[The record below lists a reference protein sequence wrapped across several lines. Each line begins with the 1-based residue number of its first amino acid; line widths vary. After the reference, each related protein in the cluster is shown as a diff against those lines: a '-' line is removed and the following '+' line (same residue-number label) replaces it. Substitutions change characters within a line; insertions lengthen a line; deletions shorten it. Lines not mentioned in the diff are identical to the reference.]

1 MMRLLRYIIFS
12 FFVLTFGI
20 IGCQKENISPD
31 NYFETKINNSDK
43 VFKPETAT
51 ILRGITIIA
60 AHDSK
65 VNSKKAII
73 ITVNGDKTG
82 KYKQTFDYKTG
93 VSISQCSLSY
103 KIISKEEEKSPTFF
117 TSYEGNVEISDID
130 KKNKMI
136 SGEYNFKL
144 YSVPD
149 DNKPYVIKG
158 KFINLSYSF

>member
-1 MMRLLRYIIFS
+1 MRLLRFILYSFIVFS
-12 FFVLTFGI
+12 FGI
-20 IGCQKENISPD
+20 IGCRKGEISPD
-31 NYFETKINNSDK
+31 NFFETKINNSEK
-43 VFKPETAT
+43 VFKPESAT
-51 ILRGITIIA
+51 ILKGITIIA

-73 ITVNGDKTG
+73 ITVNGDKVG

-93 VSISQCSLSY
+93 VSVSQCSLSY
-103 KIISKEEEKSPTFF
+103 KIISKEEESSPTFF
-117 TSYEGNVEISDID
+117 TSYEGKVEITGLDR
-130 KKNKMI
+130 KNKLI

-158 KFINLSYSF
+158 KFINLSYR